1 MNLLLDINIVLDVAL
16 RRTPWVV
23 EAARLLSAVEEGRA
37 TAHVAAHTVTT
48 YYYVVSKQVGR
59 NEAVQATSDL
69 LKLARIIPL
78 EGRDF
83 LDALALNVRDFDDA
97 VQAVA
102 ALRAGADYL
111 VTRNA
116 ADFRG
121 TAIPVRTAGEVLALL

>member
-23 EAARLLSAVEEGRA
+23 EAAELLSAVEEGRA
-37 TAHVAAHTVTT
+37 TAYVAAHTVAT
-48 YYYVVSKQVGR
+48 YYYIVSKQAGP
-59 NEAVQATSDL
+59 NEAVQATADL
-69 LKLARIIPL
+69 LKLAQIAPL
-78 EGRDF
+78 DGDDF
-83 LDALALNVRDFDDA
+83 RDALALDLRDFGDA

-102 ALRAGADYL
+102 AVRAGADYL
-111 VTRNA
+111 VTRSA